1 MLIIV
6 RKLRMAHLSCR
17 NETFKNINNSQAV
30 LDFLADDREYIRFSY
45 PSLDAR
51 KYSESHMRDL
61 ATMTNSCTSYEIFD
75 NLMLQTFDLVAQRQ
89 YISPIVKLH
98 HEACEFLS
106 EVKTFN
112 GDVVKSTIIA
122 YTSLGTMIIENAKED
137 TFRDPE
143 LLAFYLSVRKMFCL
157 LKAQELSN
165 DDIKN
170 LESAYKILFDGCF
183 RCIYNEE
190 EANSLLEFSSV
201 VWRDSFDSLIQVFY
215 YY

>member
-1 MLIIV
+1 MLTIV
-6 RKLRMAHLSCR
+6 RKLRKTHLSCR

-51 KYSESHMRDL
+51 KYSEAHMREL
-61 ATMTNSCTSYEIFD
+61 STMSNSCTSFEIFD
-75 NLMLQTFDLVAQRQ
+75 NIMLQTFDLVAQRQ
-89 YISPIVKLH
+89 YVSPVVRLH
-98 HEACEFLS
+98 NEACEFLS
-106 EVKTFN
+106 DVKEFN
-112 GDVVKSTIIA
+112 RDVVKSAIIA
-122 YTSLGTMIIENAKED
+122 YTSLGTLILQNAKDD
-137 TFRDPE
+137 TFKDPE

-157 LKAQELSN
+157 LKAQELSA

-170 LESAYKILFDGCF
+170 LESAYKVLFDGCF

-201 VWRDSFDSLIQVFY
+201 VWRDSFDSLIQV
-215 YY
+215 